1 MVEIRFVDGTSEI
14 LDGFLNEF
22 YHAYYRYDS
31 ETQLFTV
38 FQSEKENE
46 NAIYPREF
54 VKSIRYI

>member
-14 LDGFLNEF
+14 LDGFLSEF
-22 YHAYYRYDS
+22 FHTYYRYDA
-31 ETQLFTV
+31 ETQLFIV
-38 FQSEKENE
+38 FQSKKESE